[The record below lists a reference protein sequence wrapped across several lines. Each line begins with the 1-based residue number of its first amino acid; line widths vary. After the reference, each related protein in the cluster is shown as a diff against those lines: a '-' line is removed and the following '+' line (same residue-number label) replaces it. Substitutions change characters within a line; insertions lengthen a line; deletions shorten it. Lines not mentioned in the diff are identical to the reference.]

1 MNGKSLLINLFPMN
15 GGKKLYG
22 IVVFLFLLSGTT
34 ILAQQTSQP
43 VSSLYIKNQLDKI
56 YGLDQRLISG
66 KSYPGEVKG
75 SIAGSPYW
83 VDSEW
88 KLGSVDINGVRFT
101 NLLLKFDIV
110 EDILVL
116 NTSNL
121 NKQTIQVC
129 LNMNSISEFYLGE
142 KKFIKFPVKDDSTK
156 ELFCQVCAE
165 GKLSYLV
172 TKSKTL
178 AITSESA
185 TSYKYNEQINN
196 YLLYEGRLIKFKG
209 KRTIYKLF
217 PELKQDIRKFSY
229 QNALTMPRKNIVN
242 RAILVEYCNQLIDQ
256 S

>member
-1 MNGKSLLINLFPMN
+1 MNGMSLLINLFPMN

-22 IVVFLFLLSGTT
+22 IVLVLFLLSGYAVS
-34 ILAQQTSQP
+34 AQQTNQP
-43 VSSLYIKNQLDKI
+43 VSSIYVYNELDKI

-75 SIAGSPYW
+75 SIVGHPYW
-83 VDSEW
+83 VDSDW
-88 KLGSVDINGVRFT
+88 KLGSVDIDGVMFT

-129 LNMNSISEFYLGE
+129 LNMNTISEFYLGE
-142 KKFIKFPVKDDSTK
+142 KKFIVFPMLDDSNK
-156 ELFCQVCAE
+156 RVFCQVCAE

-172 TKSKTL
+172 TKSKSM

-229 QNALTMPRKNIVN
+229 QNALTLPRKNIIN
-242 RAILVEYCNQLIDQ
+242 RAILIEYCNLLIDQ

>member
-1 MNGKSLLINLFPMN
+1 M
-15 GGKKLYG
+15 YG
-22 IVVFLFLLSGTT
+22 IVVVLFLLSGTAV
-34 ILAQQTSQP
+34 LAQQTSQA
-43 VSSLYIKNQLDKI
+43 VSSLSVNHELDKI
-56 YGLDQRLISG
+56 YGLDQRLVSG

-75 SIAGSPYW
+75 SIVGHPYW
-83 VDSEW
+83 VDSDW

-110 EDILVL
+110 DDILVL
-116 NTSNL
+116 NTSSL

-129 LNMNSISEFYLGE
+129 LNINTISEFYLGE
-142 KKFIKFPVKDDSTK
+142 KKFIKFPVKDDSNK

-178 AITSESA
+178 AITSESS

-242 RAILVEYCNQLIDQ
+242 RAILVEYCNLLIDQ